1 MGITGQNFN
10 VSEKYK
16 AIWLAPERTGSRKV
30 SEVLAFY
37 DFKQNDEPIFYF
49 GNYNFSHVTPNDGR
63 YSDYKIISN
72 ARNPYSRVYSLFK
85 NYYRESLEKNK
96 DNFKKYL
103 TEGLV
108 TGQMETPTSASLV
121 ETLNNIK
128 NMVINP
134 ILSRVPDHIIR
145 LEYMT
150 EDLMKI
156 PFIYDVLNKKQIEML
171 SQHGKDIDEWEC
183 FYDQESKDI
192 VYEKCKDHFIY
203 WGYEK

>member
-1 MGITGQNFN
+1 MGTVRPDFN

-16 AIWLAPERTGSRKV
+16 TIWLAPERTGSRKV

-37 DFKQNDEPIFYF
+37 DFKQNNEPVFHF
-49 GNYNFSHVTPNDGR
+49 GNYNFSHVMPTDGR

-85 NYYRESLEKNK
+85 NFYDKSLKNNK
-96 DNFKKYL
+96 NNFKKYL
-103 TEGLV
+103 TEDLPR
-108 TGQMETPTSASLV
+108 GQMAP
-121 ETLNNIK
+121 
-128 NMVINP
+128 MVVNP

-145 LEYMT
+145 LEYMS

-156 PFIYDVLNKKQIEML
+156 PFIYDVLNKKQIGL
-171 SQHGKDIDEWEC
+171 LTQHGKEIDEWES

-203 WGYEK
+203 WGYKK

>member
-1 MGITGQNFN
+1 MGIYIPNYN

-16 AIWLAPERTGSRKV
+16 TIWLAPERTGSRKV
-30 SEVLAFY
+30 SEVFSFY
-37 DFKQNDEPIFYF
+37 GFKQNDKPVFNF
-49 GNYNFSHVTPNDGR
+49 GRYNFSHYMPTDGK
-63 YSDYKIISN
+63 YSDYKIICN

-85 NYYRESLEKNK
+85 NFYDKSLEKNK

-103 TEGLV
+103 TEDLPR
-108 TGQMETPTSASLV
+108 GQMVP
-121 ETLNNIK
+121 
-128 NMVINP
+128 MVINP

-145 LEYMT
+145 LEYMS

-156 PFIYDVLNKKQIEML
+156 PFIYDVLNEKQIRL
-171 SQHGKDIDEWEC
+171 LTQHGKEIDEWES

>member
-1 MGITGQNFN
+1 MGTYKENYN

-16 AIWLAPERTGSRKV
+16 TIWLAPERTGSRKV
-30 SEVLAFY
+30 SEILSFY
-37 DFKQNDEPIFYF
+37 DFKKDDKPVFNF
-49 GNYNFSHVTPNDGR
+49 GIYNFSHVMPTDGR
-63 YSDYKIISN
+63 YLDYQIICN

-85 NYYRESLEKNK
+85 NYNFRFKDKNK

-103 TEGLV
+103 IEDLPR
-108 TGQMETPTSASLV
+108 GQMVP
-121 ETLNNIK
+121 
-128 NMVINP
+128 MVVNP
-134 ILSRVPDHIIR
+134 ILSRVPNHIIR
-145 LEYMT
+145 LEYMS

-156 PFIYDVLNKKQIEML
+156 PFIYDVLNEKQIEL
-171 SQHGKDIDEWEC
+171 LTQHGKEIDEWES